1 MSNSN
6 QLNSIAATLTAAR
19 ALIASPE
26 NWTIEV
32 MARTVDDEY
41 VSIGNALACKFCS
54 MGAIRRAQWGITAD
68 FHHAWDS
75 PAFLYLKNT
84 LIRVHNYNNIPHFN
98 DTHTHA
104 EVIALFDAAIES
116 ATEQGV

>member
-6 QLNSIAATLTAAR
+6 QLTPIAATLTAAR

-26 NWTIEV
+26 NWTTEK
-32 MARTVDDEY
+32 MARTVDDDLALP
-41 VSIGNALACKFCS
+41 NDALACKFCA
-54 MGAIRRAQWGITAD
+54 MGAIKRAQWGITDLHYATG
-68 FHHAWDS
+68 S
-75 PAFLYLKNT
+75 SLAFLYLKDT
-84 LIRVHNYNNIPHFN
+84 LMRVHNYNNIPHFN

-116 ATEQGV
+116 ATKQGV